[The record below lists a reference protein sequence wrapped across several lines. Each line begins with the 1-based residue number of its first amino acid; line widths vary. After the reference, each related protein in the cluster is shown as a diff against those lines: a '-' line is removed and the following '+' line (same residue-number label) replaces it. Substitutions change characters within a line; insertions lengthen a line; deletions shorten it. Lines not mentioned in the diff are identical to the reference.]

1 MVWVLQLNDGTLNP
15 FLQHP
20 SATFVKELVEVES
33 GGKALFNRSV
43 LQETMD
49 LCCSTNSTLPGGKT
63 FHQEECWDVALV
75 LILLGRSS
83 ANFSPAER

>member
-49 LCCSTNSTLPGGKT
+49 LCCSTNSTL
-63 FHQEECWDVALV
+63 LV
-75 LILLGRSS
+75 EKLSTRKS
-83 ANFSPAER
+83 AGMSH